1 MTCRQ
6 IFCAGALVA
15 ASLTFGAVPASAQ
28 KAGPGSW
35 VRCAVE
41 NGICRVPYPT
51 QVRYGARSRWVERV
65 ANGQIGC
72 DNRTFGDPIVGV
84 VKACDY
90 FAPKPPAPPKRAA
103 VRSNCPAPGSLRSQ
117 NSSIPVK
124 MTVANSSFR
133 PLKIY
138 WLDYQGGMKFYRE
151 LAHGQDYVQPTYVGH
166 PWVAV
171 DPSGRCVDG
180 AFTPSTDRTLWEI
193 FGD

>member
-1 MTCRQ
+1 MAA
-6 IFCAGALVA
+6 FLG
-15 ASLTFGAVPASAQ
+15 ASLSFAVAPSSAQ
-28 KAGPGSW
+28 QTGPGTW

-41 NGICRVPYPT
+41 DGICRVPYPT
-51 QVRYGARSRWVERV
+51 QVRYGARSRYVTRV
-65 ANGQIGC
+65 TGGAIGC
-72 DNRTFGDPIVGV
+72 DNRTFGDPLAGV

-90 FAPKPPAPPKRAA
+90 FAPKPAAPQQRAA
-103 VRSNCPAPGSLRSQ
+103 AGANCPAPGSLRSR
-117 NSSIPVK
+117 NSSSPVK
-124 MTVANSSFR
+124 LTVANSSFR

-171 DPSGRCVDG
+171 DRSGRCVG
-180 AFTPSTDRTLWEI
+180 GPFTPGANGTLWEI